1 MHLSSAQ
8 SLHAAQDLFQILR
21 LGVGR
26 QRHPSLLSRPVVV
39 ELPQGTRAVLV
50 LAPGVPLALGKV
62 LGPRKRSPL
71 WVLDPDGSSRG
82 LHDEI
87 NPRVPRGDSW
97 PVASPMDEEIV

>member
-8 SLHAAQDLFQILR
+8 FLHAAQDLFQTLR
-21 LGVGR
+21 LGISR
-26 QRHPSLLSRPVVV
+26 QRHPPLFSYPVVV

-50 LAPGVPLALGKV
+50 LAPDVPLAPGKV
-62 LGPRKRSPL
+62 LGPRKRAPS
-71 WVLDPDGSSRG
+71 WVLDPNGSSRG

-87 NPRVPRGDSW
+87 NPRGPRGDSG